1 MRIDQG
7 KCTGC
12 RRCIPWC
19 PGGAIAMMG
28 RKADINLD
36 ECTECGVCFRV
47 KVCPSDAFYQQ
58 PLEWPR
64 SVRSI
69 YSDPLN
75 VHKETGLAG
84 RGTEEI
90 KTNDVTG
97 RFKRGEIG
105 VAIEIGRPNLG
116 ARLRELEKFSRAV
129 AAEGIT
135 FEPKNP
141 LTNLIDPVTGAL
153 PPEILDE
160 KVISAIIEFAIPE
173 ARLTTV
179 LAVIDRVMETV
190 DCVVSVDV
198 AARAEEDGS
207 WPTVK
212 YLQGENRYYRPNAKI
227 NVGLGRL

>member
-1 MRIDQG
+1 MKIDQE
-7 KCTGC
+7 KCSGC

-19 PGGAIAMMG
+19 PGGALVANG
-28 RKADINLD
+28 RKVEVNQD
-36 ECTECGVCFRV
+36 ECTECGVCYRV
-47 KVCPSDAFYQQ
+47 KVCPTDSFYQP

-90 KTNDVTG
+90 KTNDVTN
-97 RFKRGEIG
+97 RFRRGEIG

-116 ARLRELEKFSRAV
+116 ARLRELEKFSKAI

-141 LTNLIDPVTGAL
+141 LTNLIDPVTGNL
-153 PPEILDE
+153 PEEILNE
-160 KVISAIIEFAIPE
+160 KVISAIIEFAVPE
-173 ARLTTV
+173 ERLTEV
-179 LAVIDRVMETV
+179 LALIDRVMETV

-198 AARAEEDGS
+198 ATRAAEDGS

-212 YLQGENRYYRPNAKI
+212 YLQAENRFYRPNAKI
-227 NVGLGRL
+227 NVGLGQL